1 VSLAVKPRE
10 AWKVED
16 AMYEARNEE
25 TVTLIRCT
33 GELCREELS
42 GIARLAHAARREGR
56 MVVIDLKR
64 VTHLHYAGAAL
75 LKAIPGLR
83 AAGAS
88 RYVRDL
94 VNAGGAGGHLAMYPD
109 VEEALL
115 AA

>member
-1 VSLAVKPRE
+1 
-10 AWKVED
+10 
-16 AMYEARNEE
+16 MYESRQQDEV
-25 TVTLIRCT
+25 TVIRGV
-33 GELCREELS
+33 GELTRDELS
-42 GIARLAHAARREGR
+42 AIAELARRARREGR

-94 VNAGGAGGHLAMYPD
+94 VHAGGAGGYVELYGD
-109 VEEALL
+109 VEEAVR

>member
-1 VSLAVKPRE
+1 
-10 AWKVED
+10 
-16 AMYEARNEE
+16 MYEARDEDG
-25 TVTLIRCT
+25 VTIVRGL
-33 GELCREELS
+33 GELCRAELA
-42 GIARLAHAARREGR
+42 GIAAIASRARREGR
-56 MVVIDLKR
+56 MVVVDLKR

-94 VNAGGAGGHLAMYPD
+94 VHAGGAGGYVELYPD
-109 VEEALL
+109 VEEAVR

>member
-1 VSLAVKPRE
+1 
-10 AWKVED
+10 
-16 AMYEARNEE
+16 MYEARDQDG
-25 TVTLIRCT
+25 VTLLRGI
-33 GELCREELS
+33 GELGRDELAS
-42 GIARLAHAARREGR
+42 MAEVAARARREGR
-56 MVVIDLKR
+56 MVVVDLKR

-94 VNAGGAGGHLAMYPD
+94 VHAGGAAGYVELYPD
-109 VEEALL
+109 VEEALR

>member
-1 VSLAVKPRE
+1 MGA
-10 AWKVED
+10 
-16 AMYEARNEE
+16 AMYEVRYGDGV
-25 TVTLIRCT
+25 TVVKGL
-33 GELCREELS
+33 GELGRAELER
-42 GIARLAHAARREGR
+42 IAGLASRARHEGR
-56 MVVIDLKR
+56 MVVIDLKG

-94 VNAGGAGGHLAMYPD
+94 VHAGGAGGFVELYDD
-109 VEEALL
+109 VDEAVR

>member
-1 VSLAVKPRE
+1 
-10 AWKVED
+10 
-16 AMYEARNEE
+16 MYEARQLDEV
-25 TVTLIRCT
+25 TVIRGV
-33 GELCREELS
+33 GELSREELS
-42 GIARLAHAARREGR
+42 GIAELARRARHEGR
-56 MVVIDLKR
+56 MVVVDLKR

-94 VNAGGAGGHLAMYPD
+94 VHAGGAGGYVELYGD
-109 VEEALL
+109 VEEAVR

>member
-1 VSLAVKPRE
+1 
-10 AWKVED
+10 
-16 AMYEARNEE
+16 MYEARQQDEV
-25 TVTLIRCT
+25 TVIRGV
-33 GELCREELS
+33 GELSREELTA
-42 GIARLAHAARREGR
+42 IADLARRARREGR

-94 VNAGGAGGHLAMYPD
+94 VHAGGAGGYVELYGD
-109 VEEALL
+109 VEEAVR

>member
-1 VSLAVKPRE
+1 MFQERRQDEVV
-10 AWKVED
+10 V
-16 AMYEARNEE
+16 
-25 TVTLIRCT
+25 IRCE
-33 GELCREELS
+33 GEISREEL
-42 GIARLAHAARREGR
+42 AQVAVVARRARAEGS

-75 LKAIPGLR
+75 LRAIPGLR

-94 VNAGGAGGHLAMYPD
+94 VFAGGMGGHMELFGD
-109 VEEALL
+109 VEEAVR

>member
-1 VSLAVKPRE
+1 MYDTTSNDRITIVK
-10 AWKVED
+10 A
-16 AMYEARNEE
+16 A
-25 TVTLIRCT
+25 
-33 GELCREELS
+33 GELGRGELA
-42 GIARLAHAARREGR
+42 GIAAVATRARREGR
-56 MVVIDLKR
+56 TVVIDLAG

-94 VNAGGAGGHLAMYPD
+94 VLAGGAGGYVELYPD
-109 VEEALL
+109 VEEALR

>member
-1 VSLAVKPRE
+1 MFE
-10 AWKVED
+10 ATQQD
-16 AMYEARNEE
+16 D
-25 TVTLIRCT
+25 VTIIR
-33 GELCREELS
+33 GADELTKDELS
-42 GIARLAHAARREGR
+42 AIAAIARRSRASGLR
-56 MVVIDLKR
+56 VVIDLKY

-94 VNAGGAGGHLAMYPD
+94 VHAGGAGGHVELFED
-109 VEEALL
+109 VEDATQ

>member
-1 VSLAVKPRE
+1 
-10 AWKVED
+10 
-16 AMYEARNEE
+16 MYEARQQDEV
-25 TVTLIRCT
+25 TVVRGL
-33 GELCREELS
+33 GELTREELS
-42 GIARLAHAARREGR
+42 AIAELARRARREGR

-94 VNAGGAGGHLAMYPD
+94 VHAGGAGGYVELYGD
-109 VEEALL
+109 VEEAVR

>member
-1 VSLAVKPRE
+1 
-10 AWKVED
+10 
-16 AMYEARNEE
+16 MYEARQQDEV
-25 TVTLIRCT
+25 TVIRGV
-33 GELCREELS
+33 GELSRDELS
-42 GIARLAHAARREGR
+42 AIAELARRARREGR
-56 MVVIDLKR
+56 MVVVDLKR

-94 VNAGGAGGHLAMYPD
+94 VHAGGAGGYVELYGD
-109 VEEALL
+109 VEEAVR

>member
-1 VSLAVKPRE
+1 
-10 AWKVED
+10 
-16 AMYEARNEE
+16 MYEARHQDE
-25 TVTLIRCT
+25 VTIIRGL
-33 GELCREELS
+33 GELSREELS
-42 GIARLAHAARREGR
+42 AIAAIAQRARDGGR

-94 VNAGGAGGHLAMYPD
+94 VHAGGAGGYLELYGD
-109 VEEALL
+109 VEEAVR

>member
-1 VSLAVKPRE
+1 
-10 AWKVED
+10 
-16 AMYEARNEE
+16 MYEARQQDHV
-25 TVTLIRCT
+25 TVIRAQGDLT
-33 GELCREELS
+33 RGELV
-42 GIARLAHAARREGR
+42 GIATLAGQARRQGR
-56 MVVIDLKR
+56 MVVIDLEG

-94 VNAGGAGGHLAMYPD
+94 VHAGGAGGHVEMFDD
-109 VEEALL
+109 VEEAVR